1 MDLPDAIPSPPVPG
15 TFAPRPL
22 LLAVLLS
29 AGAHAG
35 VLGLTAMTLLPHLPA
50 VELVRVALRPGGAGS
65 LAGPTTPAPPAGG
78 PAPVVAKAPPP
89 VLQAHVLPQTR
100 PAIVPAPKP
109 ATSHRRPAPRIVARP
124 SAASPTNAPAPPP
137 APPDTGIVPNA
148 DTSTAAVAAVGT
160 ATGTGAGGSGGAG
173 SGRGGG
179 TDLGDQRAAC
189 VFCPEPVYPLI
200 ARRRGWQGTVNVG
213 LVLLADGRVER
224 ASLRHS
230 SGFDVLDREALE
242 VARRSRFRLADVGGN
257 AVVGEI
263 KYRFELVGGD

>member
-1 MDLPDAIPSPPVPG
+1 MPYHRPRFRDVCA
-15 TFAPRPL
+15 RPL

-50 VELVRVALRPGGAGS
+50 VELVRVALRPGGAENRRP
-65 LAGPTTPAPPAGG
+65 GPTTPAPPAG
-78 PAPVVAKAPPP
+78 AR
-89 VLQAHVLPQTR
+89 HR
-100 PAIVPAPKP
+100 SSPKRRRRCCNR
-109 ATSHRRPAPRIVARP
+109 TSCHRRDRPSCPPQARNVAPASAPRIVARP
-124 SAASPTNAPAPPP
+124 SAASPPTRRPTTGAT
-137 APPDTGIVPNA
+137 DTGIVPNA

-160 ATGTGAGGSGGAG
+160 ATAPARAQRGAGN
-173 SGRGGG
+173 RPGGG